1 MFRITIAVSLV
12 FSACLAAQ
20 GKNVLMYGNSFLNY
34 NAGAGVGLRKI
45 AEEAGFATPNVYER
59 FVSSSGL
66 AFHATDPV
74 QVGTITNTLP
84 AGQQWDAVVMQGQS
98 LEATNTLG
106 NPQLFRSSA
115 VAITANVLNHSP
127 NAKAVLAQTWARGQ
141 GHHLYLGTFA
151 SALTMHGEIHDN
163 YHLAAQDIDA
173 AFGAGT
179 AKVARAGDGVALQEF
194 TPAAYATDL
203 FHPGPRTTLLTSMC
217 LFTSIYEQRI
227 CDISA
232 NLSFGSPLWG
242 WLNFIGL
249 SAADWDAMAAIADR
263 CADPSLRP
271 FPGSGDQLLL
281 ESGNP
286 PGPTNACGHV
296 AVGAGDYLVLQLTSR
311 NGVYD
316 QAPAVLLATAFVN
329 GAPPSPFPS
338 LPELHVD
345 PTNMFVLQSTP
356 SPPATIFTVVPFSL
370 PGLSL
375 LVQAVAFAPSTA
387 SGHPGLTTTE
397 GHVIEFQ

>member
-1 MFRITIAVSLV
+1 MFRLTTAVSLL
-12 FSACLAAQ
+12 FTACLAAQ

-59 FVSSSGL
+59 FVSSTNL
-66 AFHATDPV
+66 AYHASDPV
-74 QVGTITNTLP
+74 QVGTITGALP

-106 NPQLFRSSA
+106 NPQQFRSSA
-115 VAITANVLNHSP
+115 VAITANVLAHSP

-151 SALTMHGEIHDN
+151 NALTMHGQIHDN
-163 YHLAAQDIDA
+163 YALAAQDIDA

-179 AKVARAGDGVALQEF
+179 AQVARAGDGVALQEF
-194 TPAAYATDL
+194 TPAAYAPDL

-217 LFTSIYEQRI
+217 LFTSIYQQRI
-227 CDISA
+227 CDIQA
-232 NLSFGSPLWG
+232 NVTFGSPLWG

-249 SAADWDAMAAIADR
+249 SAADWDAMAALADR

-281 ESGNP
+281 ESGSP

-296 AVGAGDYLVLQLTSR
+296 AIGAGDFLVLQLTSK

-316 QAPAVLLATAFVN
+316 QVPAVLLATAFVN
-329 GAPPSPFPS
+329 GAPPSPFPTI
-338 LPELHVD
+338 PELHVD
-345 PTNMFVLQSTP
+345 LANMFLLQSTP
-356 SPPATIFTVVPFSL
+356 APPATIFTVVPFSL

-375 LVQAVAFAPSTA
+375 LVQAVAFAPSAVTGNA
-387 SGHPGLTTTE
+387 GLTTTD